1 MTSLL
6 DKLLGEA
13 TRLTRSGRLQD
24 ATAAIQHALGGLR
37 THHEPQGRPADAA
50 ALDERPVLPRALHR
64 GLPGSVPR
72 PGAVP
77 PTSRAPISERTAR
90 RRTTEPAVAE
100 RAVAEPVIDQPVIDQ
115 PAIDEPVIDEPGQ
128 PKRRPRDAP
137 GTFETHL
144 YSGRSGTRQYKLFV
158 PAGHA
163 GETLG
168 LILMLH
174 GCTQTPD
181 DFAAGTRMNEVAA
194 ERGFLVLYP
203 AQAPRSNQSKCWN
216 WFQPGDQRRGG
227 GEPDLLASLTRHIVQ
242 THPVDPA
249 RVYVA
254 GLSAG
259 GAMADILGREY
270 PDLFA
275 AVGVHSGLP
284 QGAAHDVASAFTA
297 MRQGPGAGAGGP
309 DRVALFGTH
318 GTAMSATPGAW
329 MSALPGAAPASGTP
343 VTRAAN
349 TGAAHRADASGTPTI
364 VFHGDADATVHPSN
378 GARVIGAALAGAPAA
393 EVTTERRSAGDRS
406 VTRNVHRRPGDGDGP
421 SLAEHWVVHGAGHA
435 WSGGDPAGS
444 YADARGPD
452 ASREMV
458 RFFEE
463 HPRRPT

>member
-13 TRLTRSGRLQD
+13 TRLTRTGRLHE
-24 ATAAIQHALGGLR
+24 ATAAIQQALAGFGPPHGAAADA
-37 THHEPQGRPADAA
+37 TVVEERPA
-50 ALDERPVLPRALHR
+50 PGPTLHR
-64 GLPGSVPR
+64 EALAPGIETGR
-72 PGAVP
+72 AAPGWRMP
-77 PTSRAPISERTAR
+77 APDRSARGRTA
-90 RRTTEPAVAE
+90 EPAVD
-100 RAVAEPVIDQPVIDQ
+100 V
-115 PAIDEPVIDEPGQ
+115 PAA
-128 PKRRPRDAP
+128 DAP
-137 GTFETHL
+137 AQPDVQRRSATGSFETHV
-144 YSGRSGTRQYKLFV
+144 YAGRTGTRQYKLFV
-158 PAGHA
+158 PAGRS
-163 GETLG
+163 GQTLG

-203 AQAPRSNQSKCWN
+203 AQAPRSNHSKCWN

-270 PDLFA
+270 PDVFA

-284 QGAAHDVASAFTA
+284 QGAAHDIPSAFAA
-297 MRQGPGAGAGGP
+297 MRHGAGAGAASGP
-309 DRVALFGTH
+309 DLAIK
-318 GTAMSATPGAW
+318 APGA
-329 MSALPGAAPASGTP
+329 
-343 VTRAAN
+343 
-349 TGAAHRADASGTPTI
+349 PTI

-378 GARVIGAALAGAPAA
+378 GARVIGAALAGAAAA
-393 EVTTERRSAGDRS
+393 EVATERRSAGDRP
-406 VTRNVHRRPGDGDGP
+406 VTRSVHRRPQPGGAEP
-421 SLAEHWVVHGAGHA
+421 SLAEHWIVHGAGHA

-463 HPRRPT
+463 HPRRRT

>member
-1 MTSLL
+1 MTTLL

-13 TRLTRSGRLQD
+13 TRLTRTGRLHE
-24 ATAAIQHALGGLR
+24 ATAAIQQALAGFGPPHGAAADATVVEER
-37 THHEPQGRPADAA
+37 PSPRPA
-50 ALDERPVLPRALHR
+50 LPREALAPEIER
-64 GLPGSVPR
+64 G
-72 PGAVP
+72 
-77 PTSRAPISERTAR
+77 RTAR
-90 RRTTEPAVAE
+90 GWGIPTPDRTDRGWTAEPAV
-100 RAVAEPVIDQPVIDQ
+100 
-115 PAIDEPVIDEPGQ
+115 
-128 PKRRPRDAP
+128 DAP
-137 GTFETHL
+137 ARPVAPGRSAPGSFETHV
-144 YSGRSGTRQYKLFV
+144 YAGRTGTRQYKLFV
-158 PAGHA
+158 PAGRS

-203 AQAPRSNQSKCWN
+203 AQAPRSNHSKCWN

-227 GEPDLLASLTRHIVQ
+227 GEPELLASLTRHIVQ

-270 PDLFA
+270 PDVFA

-284 QGAAHDVASAFTA
+284 QGAAHDIPSAFAA
-297 MRQGPGAGAGGP
+297 MRHGAGAEREG
-309 DRVALFGTH
+309 RA
-318 GTAMSATPGAW
+318 GA
-329 MSALPGAAPASGTP
+329 
-343 VTRAAN
+343 
-349 TGAAHRADASGTPTI
+349 PTI
-364 VFHGDADATVHPSN
+364 VFHGDADGTVHPSN
-378 GARVIGAALAGAPAA
+378 GARVIGAALAAAAAA
-393 EVTTERRSAGDRS
+393 EVATERRSAGDRP
-406 VTRNVHRRPGDGDGP
+406 VTRSVHRRPQADGAEP

-463 HPRRPT
+463 HPRRRS

>member
-13 TRLTRSGRLQD
+13 TRLTRTGRLHE
-24 ATAAIQHALGGLR
+24 ATAAIQQALAGFGSP
-37 THHEPQGRPADAA
+37 HGAAADATVVE
-50 ALDERPVLPRALHR
+50 ERPSPGPALHR
-64 GLPGSVPR
+64 EALAPGIE
-72 PGAVP
+72 
-77 PTSRAPISERTAR
+77 TDRAAHGWRMPAPDRSARARTA
-90 RRTTEPAVAE
+90 EPAVDVPATD
-100 RAVAEPVIDQPVIDQ
+100 RPAQPGVQ
-115 PAIDEPVIDEPGQ
+115 
-128 PKRRPRDAP
+128 RRGAP
-137 GTFETHL
+137 GSFETHV
-144 YSGRSGTRQYKLFV
+144 YAGRTGTRQYKLFV
-158 PAGHA
+158 PAGRS

-203 AQAPRSNQSKCWN
+203 AQAPRSNHSKCWN

-270 PDLFA
+270 PDVFA

-284 QGAAHDVASAFTA
+284 QGAAHDIPSAFAA
-297 MRQGPGAGAGGP
+297 MRHGAGAGAARGP
-309 DRVALFGTH
+309 DL
-318 GTAMSATPGAW
+318 AMFKAMGAPSFQVPAAATPGSPAA
-329 MSALPGAAPASGTP
+329 MAFANPAGAAGASAAQRSGASG
-343 VTRAAN
+343 A
-349 TGAAHRADASGTPTI
+349 PTI

-378 GARVIGAALAGAPAA
+378 GARVIGAALAGAAAA
-393 EVTTERRSAGDRS
+393 EVATERRSAGDRP
-406 VTRNVHRRPGDGDGP
+406 VTRSVHRRPQAGGDEP

-463 HPRRPT
+463 HPRRRT

>member
-13 TRLTRSGRLQD
+13 TRLTRSGHLHD
-24 ATAAIQHALGGLR
+24 ATAAIQQALGGFGSP
-37 THHEPQGRPADAA
+37 HEPRRSGADAA
-50 ALDERPVLPRALHR
+50 VIDERPLLPRELRRQAPESAPQPR
-64 GLPGSVPR
+64 G
-72 PGAVP
+72 AP
-77 PTSRAPISERTAR
+77 PTWRAPTADRTAR
-90 RRTTEPAVAE
+90 GRTAQPAVDEPAQT
-100 RAVAEPVIDQPVIDQ
+100 I
-115 PAIDEPVIDEPGQ
+115 
-128 PKRRPRDAP
+128 PRGRGTS
-137 GTFETHL
+137 GTFETHV
-144 YSGRSGTRQYKLFV
+144 YAGRTGTRQYKLFV

-168 LILMLH
+168 LIVMLH

-270 PDLFA
+270 PDVFA

-284 QGAAHDVASAFTA
+284 QGAAHDVASAFAA
-297 MRQGPGAGAGGP
+297 MRHGSGPGSASSPDLARMFGTPGTPMFGAAGA
-309 DRVALFGTH
+309 T
-318 GTAMSATPGAW
+318 MSAMPMPA
-329 MSALPGAAPASGTP
+329 AAPASAARMP
-343 VTRAAN
+343 RAPS
-349 TGAAHRADASGTPTI
+349 GEAAQPAGASGTPTI
-364 VFHGDADATVHPSN
+364 VFHGDADSTVHPSN
-378 GARVIGAALAGAPAA
+378 GARVIGAALAAAAAA
-393 EVTTERRSAGDRS
+393 EVATERRSAGDRP
-406 VTRNVHRRPGDGDGP
+406 VTRSVHRRPQADGDVP

-463 HPRRPT
+463 HPRRRT